1 MNARKIKKNVLR
13 LDNSD
18 KEVGGGGQSMKL
30 GLLTAWAGRLFFVI

>member
-18 KEVGGGGQSMKL
+18 RERGGGQSMKL
-30 GLLTAWAGRLFFVI
+30 GLLTAWAGRHFFVI